1 MWEATAVALIMSIVV
16 LALTGLWDHHNQ
28 VLYIPAT
35 LSVLL
40 IARWSQSI
48 SPIQPVTAIAALTII
63 SLSISATNP
72 VVWLIS
78 YRKAPQTIAD
88 STRVPVEAAAL
99 LAVAGAS
106 GSYARFGSNDDGGH
120 ANGLS
125 GWNLGCARFHQYAFL
140 DDDTLQTY
148 VSCITT
154 VDAVIVSSGSTAQLL
169 RTETMQD
176 PLRGYARLVSDKLEE
191 GFDCTRVSAVAI
203 CLNRV
208 PNSRIK

>member
-1 MWEATAVALIMSIVV
+1 MVTIHFTNSASHRDRSSYHHFSVNQRHQSSCVADFLPQGTA
-16 LALTGLWDHHNQ
+16 
-28 VLYIPAT
+28 
-35 LSVLL
+35 
-40 IARWSQSI
+40 
-48 SPIQPVTAIAALTII
+48 
-63 SLSISATNP
+63 
-72 VVWLIS
+72 
-78 YRKAPQTIAD
+78 QTIAD